1 MKGIDMMNILKE
13 FFELWIR
20 KRWLVF
26 IDREVRKRDK
36 LNDHLKRQEY
46 LIRCLVKRYNELYP
60 DSSIRIS

>member
-1 MKGIDMMNILKE
+1 MMNIFKE

-26 IDREVRKRDK
+26 IDKEVRKRDK

-46 LIRCLVKRYNELYP
+46 VIQCLIKRYNELYRDDP
-60 DSSIRIS
+60 IKII